1 MLNHIGIIMDG
12 NGRWGKSKGKSR
24 LEGHTRGG
32 EVALEIIEFIATK
45 KIPYLTLYT
54 LSVQNLKRPANEINH
69 IINIS
74 KREFPKITAI
84 AKRTNSKVTISG
96 DKTLMDKD
104 LLTITDSIE
113 LETSGNTG
121 THISLCL
128 FYGGREEIVR
138 IVRSLDEVTESKINE
153 KIGPNVDLIIR
164 TGGDQRLSNFLTW
177 QSAYAELFFTK
188 TLWPDF
194 TTSELETILTDYRG
208 RNRTLGEVKEHVP
221 TIEIVAGC
229 LDELIKEYKSNTH
242 NLEDLYSKLSR
253 NVPPYRVD
261 ESVKSNRKDFL
272 LKSGLCDTNTTK
284 LMIEIDDFI
293 DAHSVKEQ
301 IEYLKV
307 LSDLSLES
315 VTKINPEF
323 RDLFL
328 NINQVDREYMENI
341 YKCDYLQR
349 TASNKDVWRYASNYY
364 FLKVWS
370 NNIFADEIYL
380 YASIIVSVC
389 DDIFDEDTDIPEM
402 RYLNENTFYSVKGA
416 IFDLYNKHTFIPFM
430 NDTIYIASS
439 VVIDKYVRKLGQ
451 FQNMSEC
458 VHYLTSL
465 SSS

>member
-24 LEGHTRGG
+24 LEGHTRGS
-32 EVALEIIEFIATK
+32 EVALEIIEFVATK
-45 KIPYLTLYT
+45 KIPYLTLYA

-69 IINIS
+69 IIKIA
-74 KREFPKITAI
+74 KHEFPKILVV
-84 AKRTNSKVTISG
+84 AKQTNSKVTVSG
-96 DKTLMDKD
+96 DRTLMDND
-104 LLTITDSIE
+104 LLNITESIE
-113 LETSGNTG
+113 LETSTNTG
-121 THISLCL
+121 THLSVCLC
-128 FYGGREEIVR
+128 YGGREEIVR

-164 TGGDQRLSNFLTW
+164 TGGDQRISNFLTW

-221 TIEIVAGC
+221 SIEIVAGC
-229 LDELIKEYKSNTH
+229 LDDLINEYKSNSH
-242 NLEDLYSKLSR
+242 NLEELYSKLSR
-253 NVPPYRVD
+253 NVAPYRVD
-261 ESVKSNRKDFL
+261 ESIKSNRKDFL
-272 LKSGLCDTNTTK
+272 LKSGLCDVNTTK

-293 DAHSVKEQ
+293 DARPVEEQ

-307 LSDLSLES
+307 LSDLSLQS
-315 VTKINPEF
+315 VTKINPDF
-323 RDLFL
+323 QDLFL
-328 NINQVDREYMENI
+328 NIKQLDREYLENI

-349 TASNKDVWRYASNYY
+349 TALNKAVWRYASNYY

-370 NNIFADEIYL
+370 KNIFADEIYL
-380 YASIIVSVC
+380 YAGIIVSVC

-402 RYLNENTFYSVKGA
+402 RYLNENTFYTVKGA
-416 IFDLYNKHTFIPFM
+416 IFDLYNKHTFIPFI

-439 VVIDKYVRKLGQ
+439 VVIDKYVRKLGE

-465 SSS
+465 S